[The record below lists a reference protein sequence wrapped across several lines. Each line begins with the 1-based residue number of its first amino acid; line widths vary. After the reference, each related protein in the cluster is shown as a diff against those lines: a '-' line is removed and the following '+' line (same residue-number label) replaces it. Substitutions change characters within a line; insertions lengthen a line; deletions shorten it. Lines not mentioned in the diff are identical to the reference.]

1 MATKIF
7 SATHFGIDCKLIE
20 VEIEMVNSMPSLEI
34 VGLPDTAIR
43 EAKQRIYAAIKN
55 SGAQYPRQRKIINLA
70 PADFPK
76 HGPSFDLPMAVSIL
90 VASKQWRIDGLNE
103 SIFVGELGLDGA
115 VRRTRGIMG
124 IASFARQHGFSKI
137 FLPEENKNEA
147 AIVPDLEI
155 YPLKHLS
162 QLLKGDFTRYQNKT
176 NISEAGKE
184 EKGFALLHEIH
195 GQEHAKR
202 ALMIAAAGSHN
213 IMLTGP
219 PGAGKTMLARSLSDL
234 LPPLSFE
241 AAVEVTKI
249 HSLSGKISDEN
260 PLIQRP
266 PFRTLHHTASTVA
279 LIGGGSAPKP
289 GEISLAHQG
298 ILFLD
303 ELAEFPRQFLEALRQ
318 PLEDGAITV
327 SRANASFVY
336 PAKFQL
342 TATMNPCPCGYM
354 NDLQKPCSCL
364 PATITRY
371 RKKLSGPLI
380 DRFDLFVEIPR
391 LTKEKFASLDSTPLE
406 GIRHLVLQAHLLQE
420 QRLGK
425 GRLNRDMRPSEL
437 KKLSISDSAQK
448 LLEEALDRFHLSP
461 RAYFRTLKVS
471 RTIADL
477 EAAERIETNHLGEAF
492 QYRKIP
498 FQNG

>member
-20 VEIEMVNSMPSLEI
+20 VEIEMVNSLPSLEI

-103 SIFVGELGLDGA
+103 SIFVGELGLDGM
-115 VRRTRGIMG
+115 VRRTRGVMG
-124 IASFARQHGFSKI
+124 IASFARQQGFRKI

-147 AIVPDLEI
+147 SLVQDLEI
-155 YPLKHLS
+155 YPLKHLA
-162 QLLKGDFTRYQNKT
+162 QLLKSDFTRYQNKI
-176 NISEAGKE
+176 NINEVGKE

-213 IMLTGP
+213 IMLNGP
-219 PGAGKTMLARSLSDL
+219 PGAGKTMLARSLNDL

-241 AAVEVTKI
+241 AAVDVTKI
-249 HSLSGKISDEN
+249 HSLSGKISDKN

-266 PFRTLHHTASTVA
+266 PFRTLHHTASTVS
-279 LIGGGSAPKP
+279 LIGGGSTPKP
-289 GEISLAHQG
+289 GEISLAHCG
-298 ILFLD
+298 VLFLD

-318 PLEDGAITV
+318 PLEDGTITV

-342 TATMNPCPCGYM
+342 VTTMNPCPCGYM

-380 DRFDLFVEIPR
+380 DRFDLFVEVPR
-391 LTKEKFASLDSTPLE
+391 LPKEKFASLDSTPLE
-406 GIRHLVLQAHLLQE
+406 GIRHLVFQAHLAQE

-437 KKLSISDSAQK
+437 KKLTISGEAQK

-477 EAAERIETNHLGEAF
+477 EGAEKIEAHHVGETL
-492 QYRKIP
+492 QYRKVP
-498 FQNG
+498 FINN